1 MKNEPGPL
9 LSKHASRRLQIG
21 LWIVPLDAFSASSHR
36 LTHCLPPGQQARCDR
51 IMDPVAR
58 RRSRIAHAALR
69 HILAHVLKA
78 DPVELAITRGERGKP
93 RLQSGDGYDFSLSHS
108 RDIALVAVAPTAV
121 GVDVEH
127 DRAGLRVLATARR
140 ILHADTTALLEQLEG
155 EPLTAAFLD
164 AWTLREA
171 HVKAVGGGLFHT
183 PDALPFDPAV
193 AQDGSVVTIMERDS
207 DRTWSVA
214 RLRPTTDSHAAVVA
228 AGIVD
233 AVHVRNADAT
243 IKLLE
248 DSI

>member
-1 MKNEPGPL
+1 MKNEPDPL
-9 LSKHASRRLQIG
+9 LSDRASRRLQIG
-21 LWIVPLDAFSASSHR
+21 LWIVPLDAFAASAHW
-36 LTHCLPPGQQARCDR
+36 LTQCLPPGQQARCDR

-69 HILAHVLKA
+69 HILGHVLQS
-78 DPVELAITRGERGKP
+78 DPGELAITRGDRGKP
-93 RLQSGDGYDFSLSHS
+93 RLQGDDGYDFSLSHS
-108 RDIALVAVAPTAV
+108 RDIALIAVAPTAI

-127 DRAGLRVLATARR
+127 DRAGHRVLATARR
-140 ILHADTTALLEQLEG
+140 ILHADTAALLERLDGQ
-155 EPLTAAFLD
+155 PRTVAFLD

-193 AQDGSVVTIMERDS
+193 AADGAVATVTERDS
-207 DRTWSVA
+207 DRVWSVA
-214 RLRPTTDSHAAVVA
+214 RLLPTADSRAAVVA
-228 AGIVD
+228 AGVVD
-233 AVHVRNADAT
+233 AIHVRDADTT